1 MNISFRTPLC
11 ILLLSIAFSTNLS
24 AQQPERNPFS
34 QNSAVSQS
42 PQGYT
47 KEGVFGHKAMV
58 VSAHP
63 LASQIGAEILR
74 HGGNAFDATVAVQF
88 ALAVA
93 FPVAGNI
100 GGGGFIVARMANGK
114 TISLDF
120 REAAPMNA
128 SRDMYLDSAG
138 NVVPRLSTFGHKAS
152 GVPGTVDAMVQ
163 LHKKYGKLPWKA
175 LVQPAVDI
183 ARHGVFLTVRE
194 AEGLNEVREAL
205 ELYNPG
211 KAYFCKPDKSPWRA
225 GDKLVQE
232 DLANTLERIRDK
244 GRNGFYRGKTAELLV
259 AEMKR
264 GGGYITQQ
272 DLDAYSAKWRT
283 PLRGSYRGH
292 NIITMPPPS
301 AGGVGLLQML
311 TLLEAQPLKEWGVN
325 TEKSAHCMIEI
336 ERRVYADR
344 AEYLGDPDFY
354 NVPMKGLLDA
364 QYLRSRMSNYSPEK
378 ATPSTEITYGK
389 DVRSFGNTDQTTHF
403 SIVDPAGN
411 VVALTT
417 TLNGGYGSKIVVD
430 GAGFF
435 MNNEMDDFSVKPGAP
450 NMFGAIGGEANA
462 IQPRKRMLS
471 SMTPTIV
478 EKNGNFSFAIGT
490 PGGTTITTSVLQ
502 GIINIIDHNM
512 TAQQAV
518 NTKRFHHQYV
528 PDIVRVEQG
537 AFTSEVESALQRK
550 GHTFRSIGT
559 IGKLEII
566 LRRADGSLEGAAD
579 PRGDDMAV
587 GF

>member
-1 MNISFRTPLC
+1 MNTILRASVSFL
-11 ILLLSIAFSTNLS
+11 ILGAVTATTLLG
-24 AQQPERNPFS
+24 QQPERNPFS
-34 QNSAVSQS
+34 QNSAVSQA
-42 PQGYT
+42 PQGYS

-63 LASQIGAEILR
+63 LASQVGAEILR

-88 ALAVA
+88 ALAVV

-114 TISLDF
+114 TITLDF
-120 REAAPMNA
+120 REAAPMLA
-128 SRDMYLDSAG
+128 SRDMFLDSAG
-138 NVVPRLSTFGHKAS
+138 NVIPRLSTFGHKAS
-152 GVPGTVDAMVQ
+152 GVPGTVDAMVK
-163 LHKKYGKLPWKA
+163 LHKQYGKLPWKA
-175 LVQPAVDI
+175 LVQPAIDI
-183 ARHGVFLTVRE
+183 ARNGTFLTVRE
-194 AEGLNEVREAL
+194 AEGLNEVRESL
-205 ELYNPG
+205 EYYNPG
-211 KAYFCKPDKSPWRA
+211 KPYFLKPDKSSWKA

-232 DLANTLERIRDK
+232 DLASTLERIRDK
-244 GRNGFYRGKTAELLV
+244 GRDGFYKGKTAELLV
-259 AEMKR
+259 AEMKQ

-272 DLDAYSAKWRT
+272 DLDAYSSKWRN

-292 NIITMPPPS
+292 SIITMPPPS

-311 TLLEAQPLKEWGVN
+311 TILEAQPLKEWGAN
-325 TEKSAHCMIEI
+325 SEKTAHCMIEV

-344 AEYLGDPDFY
+344 SEYLGDPDFY
-354 NVPMKGLLDA
+354 NVPIKGLLDP
-364 QYLRSRMSNYSPEK
+364 QYLRSRMNNYSSEK

-389 DVRSFGNTDQTTHF
+389 DVRSFGSNDQTTHF
-403 SIVDPAGN
+403 SIVDPEGN
-411 VVALTT
+411 AVALTT
-417 TLNGGYGSKIVVD
+417 TLNGGYGSKVVVN
-430 GAGFF
+430 GGGFF

-462 IQPRKRMLS
+462 IQARKRMLS

-478 EKNGNFSFAIGT
+478 EKEGKLSFLLGT

-528 PDIVRVEQG
+528 PDIVRVEHG
-537 AFTSEVESALQRK
+537 TFTTDVENALQQK
-550 GHTFRSIGT
+550 GHTFRNIGT

-579 PRGDDMAV
+579 PRGDDMAI

>member
-1 MNISFRTPLC
+1 MNIFFRTPLC
-11 ILLLSIAFSTNLS
+11 ILLLSIALSTNLS

-114 TISLDF
+114 TLSLDF
-120 REAAPMNA
+120 REAAPINA

-211 KAYFCKPDKSPWRA
+211 KAYFCKPDKSPWRV
-225 GDKLVQE
+225 GDKLLQE

-364 QYLRSRMSNYSPEK
+364 QYLRSRMSNYSPDK

-389 DVRSFGNTDQTTHF
+389 DVRSFGSTDQTTHF

-435 MNNEMDDFSVKPGAP
+435 MNSKVA
-450 NMFGAIGGEANA
+450 
-462 IQPRKRMLS
+462 
-471 SMTPTIV
+471 
-478 EKNGNFSFAIGT
+478 
-490 PGGTTITTSVLQ
+490 
-502 GIINIIDHNM
+502 
-512 TAQQAV
+512 TAHC
-518 NTKRFHHQYV
+518 N
-528 PDIVRVEQG
+528 
-537 AFTSEVESALQRK
+537 
-550 GHTFRSIGT
+550 
-559 IGKLEII
+559 
-566 LRRADGSLEGAAD
+566 
-579 PRGDDMAV
+579 
-587 GF
+587 